1 MAKGKEKPILHLKL
15 HTMYNTLLYSVENG
29 ICSITLNRPDVFNS
43 FNEELSAEIID
54 ALKKTAKDESVRV
67 VVISGTGK
75 AFCSGQDLKDIKGK
89 LGERSLGESVLR
101 RYNPMILGIRE
112 MAKPVIC
119 KLNGVAAGAG
129 ASLALACDMI
139 VASETASLI
148 EVFANVGLVPDS
160 GSSFFLP
167 RLVGY
172 NKAFELITLTSKI
185 TAKEAF
191 DMGFVYKV
199 VAPEELDNAVNEL
212 AQRYATGPTKAY
224 AMIKKMLNK
233 AYTANLNEMLLEEY
247 YGQELAGR
255 SEDYKEGVTAFT
267 EKRKPVFTGK

>member
-1 MAKGKEKPILHLKL
+1 
-15 HTMYNTLLYSVENG
+15 MYNTLLHSVENG

-43 FNEELSAEIID
+43 FNEEMSADFID
-54 ALKKTAKDESVRV
+54 ALKKASKDETVRV

-75 AFCSGQDLKDIKGK
+75 AFCSGQDLKDAKNSDQ
-89 LGERSLGESVLR
+89 RSLSDSVVR
-101 RYNPMILGIRE
+101 RYNPKILTMRE

-129 ASLALACDMI
+129 ASLALACDI
-139 VASETASLI
+139 VIASETATLI

-172 NKAFELITLTSKI
+172 NKAFELITLASKVS
-185 TAKEAF
+185 AKEAL
-191 DMGFVYKV
+191 DMGIIYKV

-212 AQRYATGPTKAY
+212 AQRYASGPTKTY
-224 AMIKKMLNK
+224 GMIKKMLNK
-233 AYTANLNEMLLEEY
+233 AYTANLGEMLQYEAY
-247 YGQELAGR
+247 CQEIAGK
-255 SEDYKEGVTAFT
+255 SEDYKEGVAAFT
-267 EKRKPVFTGK
+267 EKRKPVFKGK

>member
-1 MAKGKEKPILHLKL
+1 
-15 HTMYNTLLYSVENG
+15 MYNTVLFSIENG

-43 FNEELSAEIID
+43 FNEELSAEFID
-54 ALKKTAKDESVRV
+54 ALKKANKEAEVRV
-67 VVISGTGK
+67 VIISGTGR
-75 AFCSGQDLKDIKGK
+75 AFCSGQDLKDIKGQT
-89 LGERSLGESVLR
+89 GERSLSESVVR
-101 RYNPMILGIRE
+101 RYNPMILAIRE

-129 ASLALACDMI
+129 ASLALACDII

-172 NKAFELITLTSKI
+172 NKAFELITLATKV
-185 TAKEAF
+185 TAKEAQEL
-191 DMGFVYKV
+191 GIINKV
-199 VAPEELDNAVNEL
+199 VAPEELDNAVKEL

-224 AMIKKMLNK
+224 GMVKKMLNK
-233 AYTANLNEMLLEEY
+233 AYTSGLNDMLQYEAY
-247 YGQELAGR
+247 CQELAGK
-255 SEDYKEGVTAFT
+255 SADYTEGVVAFV
-267 EKRKPVFTGK
+267 EKRKPVFKGK

>member
-1 MAKGKEKPILHLKL
+1 
-15 HTMYNTLLYSVENG
+15 MYNTLLYSVENG
-29 ICSITLNRPDVFNS
+29 ICSITLSRPDVFNS
-43 FNEELSAEIID
+43 FNEEMSADIID
-54 ALKKTAKDESVRV
+54 ALKKTSKDETVRV

-129 ASLALACDMI
+129 ASLALACDII
-139 VASETASLI
+139 VASETASMI

-172 NKAFELITLTSKI
+172 NKAFELITLASKVS
-185 TAKEAF
+185 AKEAL
-191 DMGFVYKV
+191 DMGIIYKV

-212 AQRYATGPTKAY
+212 ATRYATGPTKTY
-224 AMIKKMLNK
+224 SLIKKMLNK

-255 SEDYKEGVTAFT
+255 SEDYVEGVTAFT
-267 EKRKPVFTGK
+267 EKRKPVFKGK

>member
-1 MAKGKEKPILHLKL
+1 
-15 HTMYNTLLYSVENG
+15 MYNTLLYSVENG

-43 FNEELSAEIID
+43 FNEEMSADIID
-54 ALKKTAKDESVRV
+54 ALKKTSKDETVRV

-129 ASLALACDMI
+129 ASLALACDII
-139 VASETASLI
+139 VASETASMI

-172 NKAFELITLTSKI
+172 NKAFELITLASKVS
-185 TAKEAF
+185 AKEALE
-191 DMGFVYKV
+191 MGIIYKV

-212 AQRYATGPTKAY
+212 ATRYATGPTKTY
-224 AMIKKMLNK
+224 SLIKKMLNK

-255 SEDYKEGVTAFT
+255 SEDYVEGVTAFT
-267 EKRKPVFTGK
+267 EKRKPVFKGK

>member
-1 MAKGKEKPILHLKL
+1 
-15 HTMYNTLLYSVENG
+15 MYNTLLYTVENG

-43 FNEELSAEIID
+43 FNEEMSADIID
-54 ALKKTAKDESVRV
+54 ALKNTAKDEAVRV
-67 VVISGTGK
+67 VVLSGTGK

-89 LGERSLGESVLR
+89 LGERSLGESVIR

-129 ASLALACDMI
+129 ASLALACDII

-172 NKAFELITLTSKI
+172 NKAFELITLTTKI
-185 TAKEAF
+185 SAKEAF
-191 DMGFVYKV
+191 EMGFIYKV
-199 VAPEELDNAVNEL
+199 VAPEELDNVVNEL
-212 AQRYATGPTKAY
+212 ALRYATGPTKTY
-224 AMIKKMLNK
+224 SLIKKMLNK

-255 SEDYKEGVTAFT
+255 SEDYIEGVTAFT
-267 EKRKPVFTGK
+267 EKRKPVFKGK

>member
-1 MAKGKEKPILHLKL
+1 
-15 HTMYNTLLYSVENG
+15 MYNTLLYTVENG
-29 ICSITLNRPDVFNS
+29 ICTITLNRPEVFNS
-43 FNEELSAEIID
+43 FNEELSANIID
-54 ALKKTAKDESVRV
+54 ALKKATKDTAIRV
-67 VVISGTGK
+67 VVLTGAGK
-75 AFCSGQDLKDIKGK
+75 AFCSGQDLNDIKGK

-101 RYNPMILGIRE
+101 RYNPMILAIRE
-112 MAKPVIC
+112 MPKPVIC

-139 VASETASLI
+139 IASETATLI

-167 RLVGY
+167 KLVGY
-172 NKAFELITLTSKI
+172 NKAFELITLASKI

-191 DMGFVYKV
+191 DMGFIYKV
-199 VAPEELDNAVNEL
+199 VAPDALDAATQEL
-212 AQRYATGPTKAY
+212 AERYATGPTKTY
-224 AMIKKMLNK
+224 SLIKKMLNK

-255 SEDYKEGVTAFT
+255 SEDYIEGVTAFT
-267 EKRKPVFTGK
+267 EKRKPVFKGK

>member
-1 MAKGKEKPILHLKL
+1 
-15 HTMYNTLLYSVENG
+15 MYNTLLYSVENG

-43 FNEELSAEIID
+43 FNEEMSADIID
-54 ALKKTAKDESVRV
+54 ALKKTSKDETVRV

-129 ASLALACDMI
+129 ASLALACDII
-139 VASETASLI
+139 VAAETASLI

-172 NKAFELITLTSKI
+172 NKAFELITLASKVS
-185 TAKEAF
+185 AKEAF
-191 DMGFVYKV
+191 DMGFIYKV
-199 VAPEELDNAVNEL
+199 VAPEELDTAVNEL
-212 AQRYATGPTKAY
+212 ANRYASGPTKTY
-224 AMIKKMLNK
+224 SLIKKMLNK

-255 SEDYKEGVTAFT
+255 SEDYVEGVTAFT
-267 EKRKPVFTGK
+267 EKRKPVFKGK